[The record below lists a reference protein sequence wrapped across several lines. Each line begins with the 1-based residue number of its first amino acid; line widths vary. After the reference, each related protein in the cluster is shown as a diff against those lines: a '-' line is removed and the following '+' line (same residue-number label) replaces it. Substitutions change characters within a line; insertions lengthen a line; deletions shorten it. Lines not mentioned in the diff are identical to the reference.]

1 MLIFHQCLHA
11 CFIAAG
17 DVLQKE
23 NLYKTWHHQCSG
35 KDNTDIITLFRTIF
49 GKDPSNHM
57 QHHCNHL
64 IRCFMVISSIH
75 PAWQRPGMPGLAGIM
90 FTFRRTA
97 GREDSRVDK
106 EREVLQ
112 ESQPKMRIMRQQAVW
127 RGFRPWELLCFFQI
141 FQRGPVRPLLLKLQP
156 LGCDEAP

>member
-1 MLIFHQCLHA
+1 ML
-11 CFIAAG
+11 
-17 DVLQKE
+17 VLLQLEMSCRKE

-57 QHHCNHL
+57 QHHSNL
-64 IRCFMVISSIH
+64 LRVIRCFMVISSIH
-75 PAWQRPGMPGLAGIM
+75 PAWQRPGMPGLAGSM
-90 FTFRRTA
+90 FNFCRTA

-106 EREVLQ
+106 EREVLKKVN
-112 ESQPKMRIMRQQAVW
+112 PKWGNRWQQATSRERFQDVS
-127 RGFRPWELLCFFQI
+127 GLESCCFFPNLKK
-141 FQRGPVRPLLLKLQP
+141 RGPVRPLLLKLQP